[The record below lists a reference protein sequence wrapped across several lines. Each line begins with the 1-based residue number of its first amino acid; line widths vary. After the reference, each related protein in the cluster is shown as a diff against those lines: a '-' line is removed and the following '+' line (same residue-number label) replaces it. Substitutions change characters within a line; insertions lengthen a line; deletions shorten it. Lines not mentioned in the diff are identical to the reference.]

1 MSVNVKFF
9 APTPLH
15 LPAGSWRYRSWLF
28 VKAPKTALT
37 GTYMN
42 DRSSLV
48 LASFLCLRVSL
59 ILLMAGN
66 SSGTVCV
73 VNVAHGDKYKELASK
88 LESNKKQLCDHCGY
102 RCMLFSEPLQAH
114 RPAAWD
120 KIVALQKAFSTG
132 CNISLWLDADTIVR
146 RSFDA
151 LSLMHHRNMDVLAMK
166 DVNGLNTG
174 VMFLRRSAAVDEL
187 LQRAW
192 QADQFTYSM
201 WWEQRAIRYVLDTDP
216 SLSRH
221 TQLFTKLVDYPS
233 KVDTEAPIFHAAGC
247 FSSKAFRQSYCRM
260 ILSRVLDGAFNSNSS
275 DRCPQLNRSVGAV
288 SLLPRD
294 ISWKL

>member
-1 MSVNVKFF
+1 MK
-9 APTPLH
+9 
-15 LPAGSWRYRSWLF
+15 
-28 VKAPKTALT
+28 
-37 GTYMN
+37 

-151 LSLMHHRNMDVLAMK
+151 LSLMQHRNMDVLAMK

>member
-1 MSVNVKFF
+1 
-9 APTPLH
+9 LH

-37 GTYMN
+37 GTYEGQVI
-42 DRSSLV
+42 SLV

-216 SLSRH
+216 SLSRR

-260 ILSRVLDGAFNSNSS
+260 ILSRVLDGAFKSNSS
-275 DRCPQLNRSVGAV
+275 HRCPQLNFSVGAV

>member
-1 MSVNVKFF
+1 
-9 APTPLH
+9 
-15 LPAGSWRYRSWLF
+15 
-28 VKAPKTALT
+28 
-37 GTYMN
+37 
-42 DRSSLV
+42 
-48 LASFLCLRVSL
+48 
-59 ILLMAGN
+59 MAGN

-151 LSLMHHRNMDVLAMK
+151 LSLMQHRNMDVLAMK

-233 KVDTEAPIFHAAGC
+233 KVDAEAPIFHAAGC

-275 DRCPQLNRSVGAV
+275 DRCPQLNRTGSVGAV